1 MEKEKKQLPTGTVT
15 FVFTD
20 IEGSTRLIQRLGAEH
35 REVLETHAYLLRKT
49 ISEAGGIEVGE
60 RGDGFFFVFVSVIDA
75 VKAAAQVQRSLAKHS
90 WPSEGTVRVRIG
102 IHTGEGMLG
111 GDNYMGL
118 EVHRAA
124 RIGTAGH
131 GGQVVLSK
139 ATATLSRDNLPTDL
153 SLRDLGNHRLK
164 DLPQTEQLFQLLITG
179 LPADFPPP
187 RTLGFTN
194 INLPHQLTS
203 FIGRERE
210 LQEVLEGLAVSRLLT
225 LTGPGGTGKT
235 RLSLRA
241 AAEVAPDFP
250 DGVFFVPLAPII
262 GPELVVP
269 TVLSSLDLPPA
280 TGDPLSYLR
289 EYLEPRQILL
299 VLDNFEQIL
308 AAGAQVGELLR
319 AAPGLKVLVTSRAPL
334 HVYGER
340 EYAVPP
346 LDMPDPSQAAGLT
359 ELAESGAVALFV
371 DRGSATRPDFALSE
385 QNASAIAKIVARL
398 DGLPLAIELAAARV
412 KLMPPQAILDRLSSR
427 LTLLTGGA
435 RDLPARQQTLRG
447 AIAWSY
453 ELLEEP
459 ARRLF
464 RWLSIFVG
472 SACISEVEAVC
483 GSGVES
489 EVETLD
495 TLAVLVDHSLVKQKE
510 IGTETR
516 ISMLETIRDFAYEL
530 LAKSGELE
538 QVEERHTAAL
548 LALAEAA
555 EPHLIRKGRGQW
567 LDRLE
572 ADIDNLRAVL
582 SRLIDRSEIG
592 PAQRMVGILWRLWQM
607 RGYIM
612 EGRERTAEVLRH
624 SGGEPAER
632 VGALF
637 AAGGMAYWQGDM
649 ETSKEMYREALELA
663 RLLDDP
669 RTLALALYNNAFP
682 IAILGNLDGGRQLL
696 NESLAV
702 ARELNDST
710 LIGEVL
716 WGFGTV
722 HWFAGE
728 KQAAESWYD
737 RALEALEGSDSVFVV
752 AWAHHMRGLVRID
765 KGEFTGAR
773 DDLQTSMKYFAEDDD
788 LSGMVLSL
796 QQFAALALGEDDV
809 DRALRLA
816 GAAAK
821 AQEVSETGMLE
832 VVQNRIPGLA
842 EASTRVNSERAEVLL
857 SEGRAMPLKQ
867 AVAYAL
873 EMPNAKSD

>member
-1 MEKEKKQLPTGTVT
+1 MSALPTGTVT

-20 IEGSTRLIQRLGAEH
+20 IEGSTRLIQRLGTGH
-35 REVLETHAYLLRKT
+35 REVLETHTHLLRKA

-60 RGDGFFFVFVSVIDA
+60 RGDGFFFVFVSACDA
-75 VKAAAQVQRSLAKHS
+75 AKAAAQIQRSLAEHS
-90 WPSEGTVRVRIG
+90 WPPEGTVRVRIG
-102 IHTGEGMLG
+102 MHTGEGVLG

-131 GGQVVLSK
+131 GGQVILSE
-139 ATATLSRDNLPTDL
+139 ATAMLSRDSLPADL
-153 SLRDLGNHRLK
+153 SLKDLGSYRLK
-164 DLPQTEQLFQLLITG
+164 DLPKKEQLFQLLITG

-187 RTLGFTN
+187 RTLGFRN
-194 INLPHQLTS
+194 INLPHQLTT
-203 FIGRERE
+203 FVGRERE
-210 LQEVLEGLAVSRLLT
+210 LQEVLEGLTVSRLLT

-235 RLSLRA
+235 RLSLQA
-241 AAEVAPDFP
+241 AAEVASDFT
-250 DGVFFVPLAPII
+250 DGVFFVPLAPITD
-262 GPELVVP
+262 PELVVP
-269 TVLSSLDLPPA
+269 TILSSLDLPPA
-280 TGDPLSYLR
+280 TGDMLSSLR
-289 EYLEPRQILL
+289 EYLEPRRILL

-308 AAGAQVGELLR
+308 DAGPQVGEWLR

-334 HVYGER
+334 RVYGER

-346 LDMPDPSQAAGLT
+346 LGTPDPSQPVAPA
-359 ELAESGAVALFV
+359 ELAESEAVALFV
-371 DRGSATRPDFALSE
+371 DRASAARPDFALSE
-385 QNASAIAKIVARL
+385 QNALSIAEIVARL
-398 DGLPLAIELAAARV
+398 DGLPLAIELAASRV
-412 KLMPPQAILDRLSSR
+412 KLMRPQAILDRLSSR
-427 LTLLTGGA
+427 LALLTGGA

-464 RWLSIFVG
+464 RRLSIFIG
-472 SACISEVEAVC
+472 GACISEVEAVC
-483 GSGVES
+483 GSDLES

-495 TLAVLVDHSLVKQKE
+495 ALAVLVDHSLVKQGE

-516 ISMLETIRDFAYEL
+516 ISMLETIREFAYEL
-530 LAKSGELE
+530 LGQSGELE
-538 QVEERHTAAL
+538 QIEARHTAAI

-572 ADIDNLRAVL
+572 ADIDNLRAAF
-582 SRLIDRSEIG
+582 SRLIDQDEIG
-592 PAQRMVGILWRLWQM
+592 PALRMVGILWRFWQM
-607 RGYIM
+607 RGYIK
-612 EGRERTAEVLRH
+612 EGRERTAEVLHH

-649 ETSKEMYREALELA
+649 ETTKEMYGEALKLA
-663 RLLDDP
+663 RRLDDP

-682 IAILGNLDGGRQLL
+682 TGMLGNLDGGIQLL
-696 NESLAV
+696 EESLAV
-702 ARELNDST
+702 ARKLGDST
-710 LIGEVL
+710 LIGEIL
-716 WGFGTV
+716 WGIGV
-722 HWFAGE
+722 INWYIGE
-728 KQAAESWYD
+728 KQATEPWYD
-737 RALEALEGSDSVFVV
+737 RALAALEGSDSVFVV
-752 AWAHHMRGLVRID
+752 GWAHHMRALLRIEQ
-765 KGEFTGAR
+765 GEFAGAR
-773 DDLQTSMKYFAEDDD
+773 DDLHTSTRLFAEDDD

-796 QQFAALALGEDDV
+796 QHFAALAVREEDV

-832 VVQNRIPGLA
+832 IVQKRVPGLA
-842 EASTRVNSERAEVLL
+842 EVGTRVGKERAEELL
-857 SEGRAMPLKQ
+857 AEGRAMPLKQ

-873 EMPNAKSD
+873 EIPKVKSVS

>member
-1 MEKEKKQLPTGTVT
+1 MSALPTGTVT

-20 IEGSTRLIQRLGAEH
+20 IEGSTRLIQRLGAGH
-35 REVLETHAYLLRKT
+35 REVLETHNLLLRKA
-49 ISEAGGIEVGE
+49 ISESGGIEVGE
-60 RGDGFFFVFVSVIDA
+60 RGDGFFFVFISACDA
-75 VKAAAQVQRSLAKHS
+75 AKAAAQVQRSLAEYS
-90 WPSEGTVRVRIG
+90 WPPEGTVRVRIG
-102 IHTGEGMLG
+102 IHTGEGVLG

-131 GGQVVLSK
+131 GGQVVLSE
-139 ATATLSRDNLPTDL
+139 ATATLLRDNLPTDL
-153 SLRDLGNHRLK
+153 SLRDLGCHRLK
-164 DLPQTEQLFQLLITG
+164 DLPQTERLFQLLIPG
-179 LPADFPPP
+179 PPADFPPP

-203 FIGRERE
+203 FVGRERE
-210 LQEVLEGLAVSRLLT
+210 LQEVQEGLAASRLLT

-235 RLSLRA
+235 RLSLQA

-250 DGVFFVPLAPII
+250 DGVFFVPLAPITD
-262 GPELVVP
+262 PELVVP
-269 TVLSSLDLPPA
+269 TILSSLDLPPA
-280 TGDPLSYLR
+280 TGDQLSSLR
-289 EYLEPRQILL
+289 EYLEPRRILL

-308 AAGAQVGELLR
+308 TAGPQVGEWLR

-334 HVYGER
+334 SVYGER

-346 LDMPDPSQAAGLT
+346 LGMPDPSRAAELA
-359 ELAESGAVALFV
+359 ELAESEAVALFV
-371 DRGSATRPDFALSE
+371 DRASAARPDFALSE
-385 QNASAIAKIVARL
+385 QNALSIAEIVARL

-412 KLMPPQAILDRLSSR
+412 KLMSPQAILDRLSSR
-427 LTLLTGGA
+427 LALLTGGA

-459 ARRLF
+459 ARQLLR
-464 RWLSIFVG
+464 RLSIFVG
-472 SACISEVEAVC
+472 GACFSEVEAVC
-483 GSGVES
+483 GSDLES

-495 TLAVLVDHSLVKQKE
+495 SLAVLVDHSLVKQGE

-516 ISMLETIRDFAYEL
+516 ISMLETIREFAYEL
-530 LAKSGELE
+530 LGQSEELK
-538 QVEERHTAAL
+538 QIEERHTAAF

-555 EPHLIRKGRGQW
+555 EPHLIRKGRGRW

-572 ADIDNLRAVL
+572 TDIDNLRAAL
-582 SRLIDRSEIG
+582 SRLIDRNEIG
-592 PAQRMVGILWRLWQM
+592 PAQRMVGILWRFWQM
-607 RGYIM
+607 RGHIM
-612 EGRERTAEVLRH
+612 EGRERTAEILRH

-632 VGALF
+632 VGAIF

-649 ETSKEMYREALELA
+649 ETTKEMYGEALELA
-663 RLLDDP
+663 RAADDP

-682 IAILGNLDGGRQLL
+682 TAILGNLDGGRQLL
-696 NESLAV
+696 EESLAV
-702 ARELNDST
+702 ARELGDSS

-716 WGFGTV
+716 WGFGTIL
-722 HWFAGE
+722 WFAGE
-728 KQAAESWYD
+728 KQAAEPWYD

-752 AWAHHMRGLVRID
+752 GWAHHMRGLLRIE
-765 KGEFTGAR
+765 KGEFAGAR
-773 DDLQTSMKYFAEDDD
+773 DDLQTSMKLFAEDDD

-796 QQFAALALGEDDV
+796 QHFAVLALGEDDV

-816 GAAAK
+816 GAAVE

-832 VVQNRIPGLA
+832 LVQNRVPGLA
-842 EASTRVNSERAEVLL
+842 EASTRVGSERAEELL
-857 SEGRAMPLKQ
+857 AEGRAMPLKQ

-873 EMPNAKSD
+873 EMPKVKSVS